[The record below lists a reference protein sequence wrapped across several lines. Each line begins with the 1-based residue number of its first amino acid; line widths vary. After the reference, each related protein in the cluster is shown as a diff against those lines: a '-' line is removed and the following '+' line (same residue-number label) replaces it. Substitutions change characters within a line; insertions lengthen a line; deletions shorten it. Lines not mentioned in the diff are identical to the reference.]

1 MPYRSKKQH
10 KYFRWAESEGK
21 LPEGTA
27 SRWAHETADM
37 KSLPEKKK
45 VKEASYIPFSY
56 GYGLLKLAEP
66 IKKWLTDD
74 KILSDFVAAINNS
87 DAIAPDVK
95 QNVISQITGYRNAM
109 GNEWSTIREMAYNNL
124 WGKEPQDQ
132 LDYIQ
137 THLTDLDP
145 NVQTLW
151 EQNYKPMSATS
162 GTKESVPAP
171 AISKPPAGQNKPA
184 ASPQVAQSQQ
194 QPTQPTQLNANN
206 NGTPA
211 TNNNATAPAQ
221 SPAATNNNTPANLNS
236 PFDGFVKSLGSGI
249 STGLNFLG
257 GLPKTIGSTF
267 ESAANSVGNFVKD
280 KATAQWGKN
289 MLGTLGAV
297 GAGAWGLYNAFT
309 NPQEKQPFQP
319 SPTGLG
325 QAQQPLRSVNQNI
338 GRDIYGKKPTF
349 SS

>member
-10 KYFRWAESEGK
+10 RYFRWAESEGK

-37 KSLPEKKK
+37 KALPDKKK

-56 GYGLLKLAEP
+56 GYGLLKLAFDLEELYNSGSNSFTRNLFGSPEQKAQWNELDTIKRKTPELWSEIVTVAKSMSPKTDPQEAYNTYQEFRPKLEQHAPSVNKELLRQINDP
-66 IKKWLTDD
+66 IKPYFGNAY
-74 KILSDFVAAINNS
+74 DFTKAFV
-87 DAIAPDVK
+87 P
-95 QNVISQITGYRNAM
+95 G
-109 GNEWSTIREMAYNNL
+109 
-124 WGKEPQDQ
+124 
-132 LDYIQ
+132 
-137 THLTDLDP
+137 
-145 NVQTLW
+145 
-151 EQNYKPMSATS
+151 
-162 GTKESVPAP
+162 GTPPVVP
-171 AISKPPAGQNKPA
+171 PPAAVNNAGA
-184 ASPQVAQSQQ
+184 GAQQ
-194 QPTQPTQLNANN
+194 QPTKLNKLNSGKTLSTSLGEGLNAL
-206 NGTPA
+206 GQTFSGGSDQL
-211 TNNNATAPAQ
+211 Q
-221 SPAATNNNTPANLNS
+221 SFFKS
-236 PFDGFVKSLGSGI
+236 P
-249 STGLNFLG
+249 STH
-257 GLPKTIGSTF
+257 
-267 ESAANSVGNFVKD
+267 
-280 KATAQWGKN
+280 QWGKN